1 MNEGVKHYW
10 SFSVDWAVKS
20 ACIELQVQ
28 SQGKKIVW
36 RLFPKKPFLFLHV
49 ILLLC
54 ICKAL
59 FMARFGVHVISPEHL
74 ERNLTFIPHSTYII
88 NTKTIHYTVKHHLC
102 ACIRA
107 TCFPLWVL

>member
-10 SFSVDWAVKS
+10 SFSVDRAVKS

-28 SQGKKIVW
+28 SQGKKIFW
-36 RLFPKKPFLFLHV
+36 RLFLKKPFLFLHV

-59 FMARFGVHVISPEHL
+59 FMA
-74 ERNLTFIPHSTYII
+74 
-88 NTKTIHYTVKHHLC
+88 
-102 ACIRA
+102 
-107 TCFPLWVL
+107 